1 MSSSYACL
9 SVDEIRSSMKQKG
22 TRVILAAD
30 LLSIS
35 EISNLLNEVGDY
47 ICMLKTHV
55 DGIRDFE
62 LNRWMK
68 EVVEPA
74 RKKGVLLFEDRKFDD
89 IGYISKI
96 QMLGHH
102 RIAEWADIVTA
113 HRISGPDIVDG
124 IHEAWGECGRR
135 GSVAILA
142 QMSSSGNLLHEEY
155 CKVVV
160 KSCRELEGVCGFIGN
175 GSDPNNIKE
184 LRNLVGIDKM
194 ILTPGI
200 NLKTTEAKMG
210 QRYGH
215 PREAILSGSDAVI
228 VGSGI
233 IRSSTPASAALE
245 YVKEA
250 SL

>member
-74 RKKGVLLFEDRKFDD
+74 RKKGVLLFEDRKFAD

-124 IHEAWGECGRR
+124 IHEAW
-135 GSVAILA
+135 A
-142 QMSSSGNLLHEEY
+142 
-155 CKVVV
+155 
-160 KSCRELEGVCGFIGN
+160 
-175 GSDPNNIKE
+175 
-184 LRNLVGIDKM
+184 
-194 ILTPGI
+194 PGA
-200 NLKTTEAKMG
+200 L
-210 QRYGH
+210 QR
-215 PREAILSGSDAVI
+215 LF
-228 VGSGI
+228 
-233 IRSSTPASAALE
+233 
-245 YVKEA
+245 
-250 SL
+250 